1 MKVAVAWSG
10 GKDSCYA
17 CYKAI
22 NAGYDVTTLLV
33 TMSDLKTS
41 NFHMIGS
48 ELLDAQSEAMGIPII
63 KCTTTP
69 GNYEQE
75 FKKGL
80 EEIKNAGIE
89 GLVTGDVFDVAQHE
103 SGWLERVCGEV
114 GLKPI
119 KPLWH
124 LNTKK
129 ILEEFIDV
137 GFRAIVVRV
146 NTELLGLE
154 WLGREVNHDFLKQ
167 MLKLGTVDPCG
178 EHGEFHTFVT
188 SGPLFENNI
197 EIVEAEKKILQGYG
211 LLEIKQF
218 NIKPKSEVTDR
229 K

>member
-48 ELLDAQSEAMGIPII
+48 ELLDAQSEAMGIPMT

-69 GNYEQE
+69 NNYEQE

-114 GLKPI
+114 GLNPSN
-119 KPLWH
+119 PYG
-124 LNTKK
+124 
-129 ILEEFIDV
+129 ILTL
-137 GFRAIVVRV
+137 RK
-146 NTELLGLE
+146 
-154 WLGREVNHDFLKQ
+154 FLK
-167 MLKLGTVDPCG
+167 
-178 EHGEFHTFVT
+178 
-188 SGPLFENNI
+188 S
-197 EIVEAEKKILQGYG
+197 
-211 LLEIKQF
+211 
-218 NIKPKSEVTDR
+218 S
-229 K
+229 